1 MSNKEKELSEYID
14 SLNAEKKPKAHGNMA
29 ESPEMEEL
37 MNTVRMIKSLK
48 ESNAPGTKY
57 NKNISMEIGE
67 KMKNKN
73 NKRSK
78 GHWYLGIASV
88 AAAVMLIFILNLTF
102 ARNDIVYAMEQA
114 FKGVQAYHGTL
125 EIIAA
130 DGAGKATSQAR
141 REVWA
146 DQKGNYYI
154 SDLEGS
160 QKGLVTVN
168 NGEKKW
174 QLWPDSKELY
184 IFSSFPD
191 PYRFTFELGKEI
203 ENIKNAIKT
212 KQIGEELVSGRKT
225 IVLEVSPQG
234 GAPYKLWVDKETKL
248 PLKKQSAMQNALQYT
263 ITYTNIDFTETIPA
277 ELMAYSLPAGFN
289 EINTNTEQLVNNL
302 EEAAAVV
309 GFEIK
314 VPEGLSRY
322 TMGNITVDLDKK
334 LAKIY
339 YADKEK
345 QSRVVVIQGT
355 AKSEFKTASTAVL
368 GKVNNSIAEIQS
380 PIEGNPGVLAGGG
393 AYARGTDISSIRW
406 QDNGFEYAVVG
417 NAKIEDLELFVKG
430 IAKGS
435 VQIPSIGNISTGKPQ
450 VAIPVDLAV
459 EENEQKSVDAG
470 HSPWKLDPAFVA
482 QVFVSLQI
490 SPKGIVGE
498 YPVQYESFKI
508 VENDGINAVM
518 ELNSE
523 KTPINKVYLKK
534 LVRKDN
540 TGIWSVVGYDL
551 QAENN

>member
-14 SLNAEKKPKAHGNMA
+14 SLNEEKKPKAHGNMD
-29 ESPEMEEL
+29 EPSEIEEL
-37 MNTVRMIKSLK
+37 MDTVRMIKSLK
-48 ESNAPGTKY
+48 DTHIPGSKY
-57 NKNISMEIGE
+57 NKNISKEVAKKI
-67 KMKNKN
+67 KSKNSE
-73 NKRSK
+73 RPK
-78 GHWYLGIASV
+78 GHWYIGMASV

-102 ARNDIVYAMEQA
+102 ARNNIVYAMEQA
-114 FKGVQAYHGTL
+114 FKGVKAYHGTL
-125 EIIAA
+125 EIIVA
-130 DGAGKATSQAR
+130 DEVGKATSQAK

-154 SDLEGS
+154 SDLEGP
-160 QKGLVTVN
+160 QKGMVAVN

-174 QLWPDSKELY
+174 QLRPDSKEIY

-203 ENIKNAIKT
+203 ENIKNAIET
-212 KQIGEELVSGRKT
+212 KSIGEDTVSGRT
-225 IVLEVSPQG
+225 AIVLEVSPQG
-234 GAPYKLWVDKETKL
+234 GVPYKLWVDKETKL

-263 ITYTNIDFTETIPA
+263 ITYTNIDFTETIPT

-302 EEAAAVV
+302 EEAAAAV
-309 GFEIK
+309 GFDVK
-314 VPEGLSRY
+314 VPEGLSGY
-322 TMGNITVDLDKK
+322 TMGNITVDLDRK

-339 YADKEK
+339 YTEKEK

-380 PIEGNPGVLAGGG
+380 PIEGSSGVLAGGG
-393 AYARGTDISSIRW
+393 AYAGVTNITSIRW

-417 NAKIEDLELFVKG
+417 DAKIEDLELFVKG

-435 VQIPSIGNISTGKPQ
+435 VQIPSIDNNSSGEPQ

-551 QAENN
+551 HVENN